1 MSDAPATTSGLTSPT
16 ETDDGLLSATAVAD
30 PHGYFAALRSRE
42 PVAWNERYRSWVLTR
57 YDDNQSAV
65 KDKRFSSD
73 RITPA
78 IDRERQRARPDQQL
92 LTTLELLN
100 GWMVFKDAPE
110 HTRLRRLVFKAFT
123 PRMIESMRGE
133 VVAVAD
139 GLLTDVEREIA
150 EGKQIDLLRSYAY
163 PLPAIVIAGMLGV
176 PADDRDR
183 FKQWSD
189 DISALVF
196 GGLDDEGRHERA
208 RSGMSGLVGYIT
220 ELVARARI
228 SPGDDLIGALIRAQE
243 ADDTLTNSEIIAT
256 CTLLLFGGHETTTN
270 LIANAVLA
278 LLQNPDQAAL
288 LLERPDLAGQAVE
301 EFLRYDG
308 PAKVVVRVAAED
320 LELRG
325 RIIMAGQRV
334 FLAPS
339 AANRDPEVFE
349 RPDELDIMRTDN
361 PHIGFGMGMHYCL
374 GATLARLEGSV
385 AIPRVLERFP
395 TLALGDEPLQWQPIL
410 LTRGLVRLPVRVA
423 P

>member
-1 MSDAPATTSGLTSPT
+1 MSETTTGAGLIVSADS
-16 ETDDGLLSATAVAD
+16 DDELLSEAAVAN
-30 PHGYFAALRSRE
+30 PHKYFAALRTRD

-57 YDDNQSAV
+57 YDDNQAAV
-65 KDKRFSSD
+65 KDPRFSSD

-78 IDRERQRARPDQQL
+78 INRERGRGHPDQEL
-92 LTTLELLN
+92 LATLELLN

-110 HTRLRRLVFKAFT
+110 HTRLRRLVSKAFT
-123 PRMIESMRGE
+123 PRVIEAMRDE
-133 VVAVAD
+133 VIAVAD
-139 GLLTDVEREIA
+139 TLLDDVEREIA
-150 EGKQIDLLRSYAY
+150 DAKQTDLVRSYAY

-176 PADDRDR
+176 PAADRDQ
-183 FKQWSD
+183 FKRWSD

-220 ELVARARI
+220 ELVARARV
-228 SPGDDLIGALIRAQE
+228 SPEEDLIGGLIKAQE
-243 ADDTLTNSEIIAT
+243 ADDTLTDSETIAT

-278 LLQNPDQAAL
+278 LLQNPDQARL
-288 LLERPDLAGQAVE
+288 LVANPDLAGRAVE

-320 LELRG
+320 VELRG
-325 RIIMAGQRV
+325 RTIKAGQRV

-339 AANRDPEVFE
+339 AANRDPEVFN
-349 RPDELDIMRTDN
+349 RPDELDITRNDN

-374 GATLARLEGSV
+374 GANLARLEGSV
-385 AIPRVLERFP
+385 AIPRVLKRLP

-410 LTRGLVRLPVRVA
+410 LTRGLVKLPVRVSL
-423 P
+423 